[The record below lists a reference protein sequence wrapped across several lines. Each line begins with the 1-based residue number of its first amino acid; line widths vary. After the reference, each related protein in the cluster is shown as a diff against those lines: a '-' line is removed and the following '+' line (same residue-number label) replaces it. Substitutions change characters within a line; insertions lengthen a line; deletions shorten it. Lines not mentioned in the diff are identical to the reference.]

1 MMRRKLPKGFPPEKV
16 KTNEATYTIGDLIG
30 SGGNAEVYKCA
41 DEDNF
46 KRYAIKFQMRLNKSR
61 PERFEN
67 ETKLIEKLESHAHLI
82 EYVDKGQ
89 HNKYPFIIMEL
100 AEDNLMDKFKKQD
113 DFTEEEYLAQ
123 FRGLSKALEHLH
135 EHAIHRDIKP
145 ENILVSN
152 GKWLLSDYGLCK
164 FDSDTVTNAIT
175 KDGEKVGPVFW
186 MSPEAN
192 NLNCGIDDA
201 IDKSSDVF
209 QLASIFWMIVNSK
222 HPTGVLKKEDWN
234 GPEKL
239 FEPIF
244 KALHND
250 KGIRPRNGE
259 EFANQIEEAIIEK
272 RTKNLGSI
280 VWDKLAVGWLGFE

>member
-1 MMRRKLPKGFPPEKV
+1 MNRKLPRNFPPEEV
-16 KTNEATYTIGDLIG
+16 KANGATYAINESIG
-30 SGGNAEVYKCA
+30 SGGNAEVYKCTNEA
-41 DEDNF
+41 NSEE
-46 KRYAIKFQMRLNKSR
+46 YAIKFQIILKKSR
-61 PERFEN
+61 PERFEK
-67 ETKLIEKLESHAHLI
+67 ETELIEKLESHTHLI
-82 EYVDKGQ
+82 EYIDKGTYRYKGT
-89 HNKYPFIIMEL
+89 HKTRKYPFIIMEL

-113 DFTEEEYLAQ
+113 DFAEEEYLAQ

-145 ENILVSN
+145 DNILISN
-152 GKWLLSDYGLCK
+152 GAWLLSDYGLCK
-164 FDSDTVTNAIT
+164 FDSDTVTDAIT
-175 KDGEKVGPVFW
+175 EDGEKVGPVFW

-244 KALHND
+244 KALHNN

-259 EFANQIEEAIIEK
+259 EFANQIEEAII
-272 RTKNLGSI
+272 G
-280 VWDKLAVGWLGFE
+280 